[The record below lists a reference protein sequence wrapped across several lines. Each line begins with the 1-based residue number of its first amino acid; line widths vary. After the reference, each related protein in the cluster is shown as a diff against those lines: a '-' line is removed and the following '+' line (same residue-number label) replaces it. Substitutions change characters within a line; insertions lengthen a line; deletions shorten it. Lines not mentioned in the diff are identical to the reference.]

1 MTVEIIRLDDLADT
15 IEEMLVGYAENITQG
30 ITVAGYEAAKE
41 CRKALKQTSPKQ
53 HGDYS
58 KSWVIS
64 KQKGRPGEPMRYIVH
79 NREHYRLTH
88 LLKNGHL
95 IKRDNKVIGRAPAQV
110 HIAPVEEATKEKF
123 VQDVEDV
130 IREA

>member
-1 MTVEIIRLDDLADT
+1 MTVEIIRLDDFADE

-64 KQKGRPGEPMRYIVH
+64 KQKGRPGEPTKYIVH

-88 LLKNGHL
+88 LLENGHA
-95 IKRDNKVIGRAPAQV
+95 KRGGGRTRAIP
-110 HIAPVEEATKEKF
+110 HIAPAEEAAKEKF
-123 VQDVEDV
+123 IQDVEDV

>member
-79 NREHYRLTH
+79 NKEHYRLTH
-88 LLKNGHL
+88 LLEKGHA
-95 IKRDNKVIGRAPAQV
+95 KRSGGRTRAIP
-110 HIAPVEEATKEKF
+110 HIAPAEEAAKEKF
-123 VQDVEDV
+123 IQDVEAV
-130 IREA
+130 IRGD

>member
-1 MTVEIIRLDDLADT
+1 MTVEIIRLDDLADE

-64 KQKGRPGEPMRYIVH
+64 RQKGRPGEPMRYIVH

-88 LLKNGHL
+88 LLEKGHA
-95 IKRDNKVIGRAPAQV
+95 KRGGGRTRAIP
-110 HIAPVEEATKEKF
+110 HIAPAEEAAKEKF
-123 VQDVEDV
+123 VQDVEEV
-130 IREA
+130 LRGN

>member
-1 MTVEIIRLDDLADT
+1 MTVEIIRLDDLADE

-64 KQKGRPGEPMRYIVH
+64 KQKGRPGEPTKYIVH

-88 LLKNGHL
+88 LLEKGHA
-95 IKRDNKVIGRAPAQV
+95 KRGGGRTRAIPHITPA
-110 HIAPVEEATKEKF
+110 EEAAKEKF
-123 VQDVEDV
+123 VQDVEDI
-130 IREA
+130 IRGN

>member
-1 MTVEIIRLDDLADT
+1 MTVEIIRLDDLADE

-79 NREHYRLTH
+79 NKEHYRLTH
-88 LLKNGHL
+88 LLEKGHA
-95 IKRDNKVIGRAPAQV
+95 KRSGGRTRAIP
-110 HIAPVEEATKEKF
+110 HIAPAEEAAKEKF
-123 VQDVEDV
+123 IQDVEAV
-130 IREA
+130 IRGD

>member
-1 MTVEIIRLDDLADT
+1 MTVEIIRLDDLADE

-64 KQKGRPGEPMRYIVH
+64 KQKGRPGEPTKYIVH

-88 LLKNGHL
+88 LLENGHA
-95 IKRDNKVIGRAPAQV
+95 KRGGGRTRAIP
-110 HIAPVEEATKEKF
+110 HIAPAEEAAKEKF
-123 VQDVEDV
+123 IQDVEDV

>member
-1 MTVEIIRLDDLADT
+1 MTVEIIRLDDLADE

-88 LLKNGHL
+88 LLEKGHA
-95 IKRDNKVIGRAPAQV
+95 KRGGGRTRAIP
-110 HIAPVEEATKEKF
+110 HIAPAEEAAKEKF
-123 VQDVEDV
+123 VQDVEEV
-130 IREA
+130 LRGN